1 MTDGISLGVFRVK
14 NHFHF

>member
-1 MTDGISLGVFRVK
+1 MTDGISLGVYRVK